1 MNALVSLV
9 SFRGRI
15 NRRTFLIRL
24 AAFLAIPVVVNEAF
38 PSAFRDDA
46 STLVGAL
53 QFTALLGYV
62 WCIWANSAKRWHDTD
77 RSAVYTAVM
86 IVPVVGLWLNLLVNA
101 LAGGTYGPNRFGDPP
116 A

>member
-86 IVPVVGLWLNLLVNA
+86 TSMNSACVFHSRETRLPV
-101 LAGGTYGPNRFGDPP
+101 TP
-116 A
+116 

>member
-24 AAFLAIPVVVNEAF
+24 VVVLAIPIVLNETY
-38 PSAFRDDA
+38 PRAFRDDA
-46 STLVGAL
+46 GPIVGAL
-53 QFTALLGYV
+53 QFAGLFAYRWCV
-62 WCIWANSAKRWHDTD
+62 WVHSAKRWHDTD

-86 IVPVVGLWLNLLVNA
+86 IIPVVGLWLNLIVNA